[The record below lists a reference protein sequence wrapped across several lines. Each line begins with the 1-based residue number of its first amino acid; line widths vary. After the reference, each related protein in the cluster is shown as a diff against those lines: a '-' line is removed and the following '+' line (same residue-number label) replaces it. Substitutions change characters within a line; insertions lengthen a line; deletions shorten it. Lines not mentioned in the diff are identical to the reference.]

1 MKTYERQT
9 IRSSQTGNPNTPKGK
24 AGQTKPYSEA
34 FKTAGTGLEGHGTL
48 RGWCPL
54 YPYETPSITWSMLI
68 KAFLLGALLFVIGF
82 FGLAGIGIA
91 FGFE

>member
-9 IRSSQTGNPNTPKGK
+9 IRSSQTGNPVAPKGK
-24 AGQTKPYSEA
+24 TGQTKPYSEA

-54 YPYETPSITWSMLI
+54 HPNEAPPITKSMVI
-68 KAFLLGALLFVIGF
+68 KALLLGSLLFIVGYIMLV
-82 FGLAGIGIA
+82 GLALA
-91 FGFE
+91 FGM